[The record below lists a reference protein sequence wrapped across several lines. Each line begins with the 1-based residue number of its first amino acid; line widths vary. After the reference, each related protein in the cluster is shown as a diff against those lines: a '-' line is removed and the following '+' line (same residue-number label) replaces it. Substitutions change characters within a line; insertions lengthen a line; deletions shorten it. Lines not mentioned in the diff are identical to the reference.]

1 MKTVALL
8 SPGDMGHVVARV
20 LIDHGLPVVTC
31 LDGRSQQTRQ
41 RAQSVGIEDVA
52 TYADLVTRCDLV
64 LSILVPAQALGSAQ
78 RVARAL
84 DDTGSQLLYVDC
96 NAVAP
101 ETGKAVAEVIEA
113 AGSPCVDAG
122 IIGPPP
128 TREGV
133 TRFYASGQRAAEFAE
148 LRQYGLDVRLLGD
161 EIGQASGFKMCYA
174 SLTKG
179 TAALVIAQ
187 LVTASRLG
195 LFQALVAELKL
206 SQVDRYAS
214 AARSLPG
221 LPAKAGRWIGE
232 MEEIARTFDAQGVS
246 PGFHQGAADMYRLV
260 HATFPD
266 GAQTADDADDA
277 DAALA
282 DFIAQL
288 AGALD

>member
-1 MKTVALL
+1 MPETVALL

-31 LDGRSQQTRQ
+31 LEGRSQQTRQ

-52 TYADLVTRCDLV
+52 TYADLAQRCDLL
-64 LSILVPAQALGSAQ
+64 LSILVPSEAVGAAQ
-78 RVARAL
+78 RVAQAL
-84 DDTGSQLLYVDC
+84 DDTGGELLYVDC
-96 NAVAP
+96 NAVSP
-101 ETGKAVAEVIEA
+101 ETGKAVAEVIGA
-113 AGSPCVDAG
+113 AGSGCVDAG

-128 TREGV
+128 AREGV

-179 TAALVIAQ
+179 TAALAIAQ

-195 LFQALVAELKL
+195 LYDALVSELKL
-206 SQVDRYAS
+206 SQTDRYAG

-221 LPAKAGRWIGE
+221 LPSKAGRWIGE
-232 MEEIARTFDAQGVS
+232 MEEIARTLEAEGVP
-246 PGFHQGAADMYRLV
+246 PGFHQGAAAIYRLV

-266 GAQTADDADDA
+266 GSPPADDA
-277 DAALA
+277 DANLA

-288 AGALD
+288 ARSVD